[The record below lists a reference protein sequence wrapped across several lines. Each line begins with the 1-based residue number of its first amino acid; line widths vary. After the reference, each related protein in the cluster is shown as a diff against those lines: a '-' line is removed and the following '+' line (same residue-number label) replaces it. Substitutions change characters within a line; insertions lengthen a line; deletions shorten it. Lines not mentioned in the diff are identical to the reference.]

1 MQYVIGGDAENGKSI
16 KQLYSGSQR
25 KLEDQKVRRERRAKK
40 AKKGEINR
48 LVGRSRVHL
57 TNHVISYSSP
67 QVVVHAKV

>member
-40 AKKGEINR
+40 GEINR
-48 LVGRSRVHL
+48 LVGRSRVH
-57 TNHVISYSSP
+57 
-67 QVVVHAKV
+67 